1 MASGDL
7 TKGESVANKTI
18 DPSGASGNTRKL
30 MSPNAKDDPEALS
43 GTNEQKAWIGGPGKP
58 KRPFGPQGRS
68 F

>member
-18 DPSGASGNTRKL
+18 DPSGASSNTRKL
-30 MSPNAKDDPEALS
+30 MSPNAKDDPETINA
-43 GTNEQKAWIGGPGKP
+43 TNEQRAWIGGSGKP
-58 KRPFGPQGRS
+58 KRPFGPQGRN

>member
-18 DPSGASGNTRKL
+18 DPSGASSNTRKL
-30 MSPNAKDDPEALS
+30 MNPNAKDDPETVS
-43 GTNEQKAWIGGPGKP
+43 PTNEQKAWIGGSGKP
-58 KRPFGPQGRS
+58 QRPFGPKGRN

>member
-7 TKGESVANKTI
+7 TKGDSVANKTI

-43 GTNEQKAWIGGPGKP
+43 GTNEQKAWIGGSGKP
-58 KRPFGPQGRS
+58 KGPFGSKGRN

>member
-7 TKGESVANKTI
+7 TKGDSIANKTI
-18 DPSGASGNTRKL
+18 DPSGASSNTKKL

-58 KRPFGPQGRS
+58 SRPFGPQGRN